1 MNDSLRVYWEMIT
14 TNLQLVLLVFY
25 LKPALKYNYKY
36 TLKGEHALSSSNQ
49 RRSNNWA
56 VPPEDTLCLVTV
68 QRECYP
74 QQHPGAGG
82 KGRLSGPALHLLD
95 QRLRRQAPGTCD
107 FHAC

>member
-49 RRSNNWA
+49 R
-56 VPPEDTLCLVTV
+56 
-68 QRECYP
+68 
-74 QQHPGAGG
+74 
-82 KGRLSGPALHLLD
+82 
-95 QRLRRQAPGTCD
+95 
-107 FHAC
+107 